1 MEEPTFCGNL
11 RDRNNLRFSEY
22 IELFQSIDDT
32 DMLFP
37 KPCRACGRNFYSIS
51 DYICY
56 TSPKGHSIE
65 DASGVMQK
73 TVYHDVSPLCLRK
86 HAGADVHRSNLSAVG
101 EFLVHGG
108 TGSGRDREEYSG
120 SGAGVHEPMGAYRSL
135 RPMSEIS
142 NGKMH

>member
-73 TVYHDVSPLCLRK
+73 PFTMMYRHCACGNTLVLTFTEAIFPRLGNFWSMVEQEAEETGKSTQEVVLEFMKQWELTVRCGL
-86 HAGADVHRSNLSAVG
+86 
-101 EFLVHGG
+101 
-108 TGSGRDREEYSG
+108 
-120 SGAGVHEPMGAYRSL
+120 
-135 RPMSEIS
+135 
-142 NGKMH
+142 